1 MMNDGLSPADIMA
14 MTNGNDANAIWSN
27 PFMYLIWIWA
37 FRMFNNPDNAT
48 TQGALTRAEL
58 TDGLGRQDIM
68 RNQDTIMSEL
78 SSFERDA
85 ANNWGNVKYDNL
97 QNLYSLQSA
106 MGTGFGNV
114 ERALTDNRFAQQTC
128 CCETNRNLDS
138 VRSEAYKNTCE
149 ITNAIRSEGELTRA
163 LINQNTMQELRDR
176 LEDRDRQLL
185 YVNIQNSQYAQT
197 GTLIEA
203 IRPVSKPAYITC
215 SPYAANTGCNSGGCG
230 Y

>member
-37 FRMFNNPDNAT
+37 FRMFNNPDNAA

-68 RNQDTIMSEL
+68 RNQDTIMNEL

-114 ERALTDNRFAQQTC
+114 ERTLTDNRFAQQTC

-185 YVNIQNSQYAQT
+185 YANIQSSQYAQT